1 MDKYIFISRDF
12 HPLPMAD
19 RLIDDGKQVVIG
31 LADLEEGEKISP
43 EKNEARKHLYDG
55 ILTKHS
61 ADEVMEEMKKLP
73 EKDEWFVYFDYGD
86 LWPLAEKALAMGFTK
101 GLFPTEEAYT
111 LEKDRQAGKDFAK
124 KYYPEVKVAEVH
136 EFKKADDAI
145 KFLDEQKESIFVLKS
160 EGSNA
165 ETVVPA
171 TTDVDLARRQ
181 VVGALQTESRD
192 YERGGFTLE
201 EKIRKPIEIT
211 PVMVFW
217 DGKPLY
223 SIVELENK
231 PLGSGNIGRLTGG
244 CQNLTIRTHLECRL
258 NEIAFPPIIYE
269 MAKKQPGLSI
279 YDAGL
284 LFDGEGDEFYFTEF
298 CSLRAGFDGAFSQ
311 IAMSANRNHKMS
323 VVRHF
328 DLIADGKCP
337 LVWNYGAAVRLF
349 QTEPNGKAPDM
360 YEGGYSMDWLNEF
373 VDQLFFY
380 CIERVE
386 KNGIKQFVSNGFE
399 KDLGTATGEGNTL
412 EEAIAMAYKAAR
424 GVAMNGLYYRPQFDF
439 LSRDYFTSIMN
450 RYDWLMKSD
459 LI

>member
-1 MDKYIFISRDF
+1 
-12 HPLPMAD
+12 MAD
-19 RLIDDGKQVVIG
+19 RLIDDGKNVVVG
-31 LADLEEGEKISP
+31 MVQQEEDDKTPKEKSQARRDLYK
-43 EKNEARKHLYDG
+43 G
-55 ILTKHS
+55 ILEIHDAEKVLS
-61 ADEVMEEMKKLP
+61 EMKKI
-73 EKDEWFVYFDYGD
+73 ENKDDYFVYFDYGD
-86 LWPLAEKALAMGFTK
+86 LWPLAERALKMGFKK

-111 LEKDRQAGKDFAK
+111 LEKDRKAGKAFAK
-124 KYYPEVKVAEVH
+124 KYYPEVVVADVH
-136 EFKKADDAI
+136 EFKKVDDAI

-181 VVGALQTESRD
+181 VVGALQTERRG

-211 PVMVFW
+211 PVMIFW

-244 CQNLTIRTHLECRL
+244 CQNLSIRTHLECRL
-258 NEIAFPPIIYE
+258 NEIAFPPIIFE
-269 MAKKQPGLSI
+269 MAKRQPGLSI
-279 YDAGL
+279 CDAGL
-284 LFDGEGDEFYFTEF
+284 IYDGENDEYFFTEF
-298 CSLRAGFDGAFSQ
+298 CAQRQGFDGAFSQ
-311 IAMSANRNHKMS
+311 IAMSANRQHKLS

-328 DLIADGKCP
+328 DLISEGKCP

-360 YEGGYSMDWLNEF
+360 YEGGYGMDWLNE
-373 VDQLFFY
+373 VSDQLFFY
-380 CIERVE
+380 CIE
-386 KNGIKQFVSNGFE
+386 KQDKDGIKRFVSNGYE
-399 KDLGTATGEGNTL
+399 KDLGTATGEGNTF
-412 EEAIAMAYKAAR
+412 EEAIGMAYLAAR
-424 GVAMNGLYYRPQFDF
+424 GVAMNGLYFRPQFDF

-450 RYDWLMKSD
+450 RYDWLVKSD